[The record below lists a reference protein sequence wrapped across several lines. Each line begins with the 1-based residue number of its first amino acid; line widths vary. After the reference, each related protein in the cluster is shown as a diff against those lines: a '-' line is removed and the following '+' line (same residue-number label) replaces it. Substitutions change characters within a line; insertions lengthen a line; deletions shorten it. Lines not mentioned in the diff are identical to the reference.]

1 MSSSAQVRFTP
12 PPPSAKPAPTHD
24 ATILHLA
31 QAAEY
36 HQASRSTTYTAQ
48 PPRPPPIVRP
58 VVSQPN
64 TVPNFR
70 EQAAAA
76 RRAVFEERRRAA
88 VEARIKQQEERS
100 AKRKK
105 PAATIY
111 NATTTTTTQQDTII
125 RSPHLVSSPS
135 VLSFP
140 PHGFNSNFL
149 LPHQSDLL
157 QQNLARKMAA
167 KKLSKTEDLDRQ
179 KREMKKEAR
188 VREYEIALAMR
199 WAAETKRREEAAQ
212 RRAQVDALRRRVE
225 QEREEKRQ
233 LAKIKKRSKLSG
245 ESNSNNGSPNAF
257 QTM

>member
-1 MSSSAQVRFTP
+1 MNTQARPTRQ
-12 PPPSAKPAPTHD
+12 APD
-24 ATILHLA
+24 ILHLA
-31 QAAEY
+31 QAAEF
-36 HQASRSTTYTAQ
+36 HNRGAAFTAPRMLSRPTQASNAM
-48 PPRPPPIVRP
+48 
-58 VVSQPN
+58 
-64 TVPNFR
+64 PNFR

-100 AKRKK
+100 TKRKK
-105 PAATIY
+105 PSSSSNMFAPLPVSAM
-111 NATTTTTTQQDTII
+111 QDSLL

-135 VLSFP
+135 DMLSFQ
-140 PHGFNSNFL
+140 PHNHLGNAFF
-149 LPHQSDLL
+149 LPHHHHHNDLL
-157 QQNLARKMAA
+157 HDPQHNHLA
-167 KKLSKTEDLDRQ
+167 KKLKKLTKTEDVDRQ

-233 LAKIKKRSKLSG
+233 LAKIKKRTKLSN
-245 ESNSNNGSPNAF
+245 EASSPHTYDMFHAL
-257 QTM
+257 

>member
-1 MSSSAQVRFTP
+1 MKSAQQLNTR
-12 PPPSAKPAPTHD
+12 PTRQSPRD
-24 ATILHLA
+24 ASILHLA
-31 QAAEY
+31 QAAEF
-36 HQASRSTTYTAQ
+36 HNTGRPGTFTAPHPISR
-48 PPRPPPIVRP
+48 PIP
-58 VVSQPN
+58 PN
-64 TVPNFR
+64 TMPNFR

-100 AKRKK
+100 SKRKK
-105 PAATIY
+105 PTGPSTFGPLPVSAL
-111 NATTTTTTQQDTII
+111 QDSL

-140 PHGFNSNFL
+140 GLQSLQSSFL
-149 LPHQSDLL
+149 LPHQADLL
-157 QQNLARKMAA
+157 QQQHLA
-167 KKLSKTEDLDRQ
+167 KKVKRMPKTEDVDRQ

-233 LAKIKKRSKLSG
+233 LAKIKKRSKLSS
-245 ESNSNNGSPNAF
+245 ETSSPPAYDVF
-257 QTM
+257 QSL